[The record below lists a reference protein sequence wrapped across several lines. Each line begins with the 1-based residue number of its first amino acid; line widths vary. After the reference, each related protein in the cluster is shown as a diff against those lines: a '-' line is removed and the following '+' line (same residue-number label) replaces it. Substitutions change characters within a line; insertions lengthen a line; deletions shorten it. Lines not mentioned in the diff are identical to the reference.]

1 MSDCIHVYRV
11 KLRIKTDCQQF
22 QMKDD
27 NNNNNN
33 NEEANNI
40 DLEPVLSPS
49 KENVSQDVTTQQQDE
64 VDHHSVSIFLF
75 KKVRFGSTFLFT
87 QSS

>member
-1 MSDCIHVYRV
+1 MSDFLHVYRV

-27 NNNNNN
+27 NNNN
-33 NEEANNI
+33 EEANSI